1 MRRALL
7 ATVVLAAT
15 ALLGTAGCSG
25 GSTVAPQLSPAE
37 RLAAAKRV
45 LDDARYL
52 QLTLSSKDVPADVNG
67 VTGATGVGVVS
78 STEPKFQGSITGTV
92 RGISGTIDLICIGD
106 TAYMKFFTPDYVPT
120 DLATLNAPNP
130 SVFFNPDKGV
140 STLLSDVS
148 DPAKGQQVRSGD
160 EVLDR
165 YTGTVPGT
173 RIKQLFMLGDGT
185 GTYTVTFG
193 ITAGNQLRSAVM
205 TGPFFGTSTAT
216 YTLRLTSYGTAV
228 EITRP

>member
-1 MRRALL
+1 MRRALS
-7 ATVVLAAT
+7 AAVAVAAT

-25 GSTVAPQLSPAE
+25 GSAAAPQVPPSQ

-45 LDDARYL
+45 LDEARYV

-78 STEPKFQGSITGTV
+78 STEPRFKGSITGTV
-92 RGISGTIDLICIGD
+92 KGIAGTVDLICIGD
-106 TAYMKFFTPDYVPT
+106 AAYMKFFTPDYVET
-120 DLATLNAPNP
+120 DLATLGAPNP

-140 STLLSDVS
+140 STLLTDAS
-148 DPAKGQQVRSGD
+148 DPAKGEQIRSGD

-165 YTGTVPGT
+165 YTGTVPGS

-185 GTYTVTFG
+185 GTFTVTFG
-193 ITAGNQLRSAVM
+193 ITAKDQLRTAVM
-205 TGPFFGTSTAT
+205 TGAFFDTTTAT